1 MTRGK
6 MNKKEFQ
13 KYLDRD
19 VACPCCGTTGPE
31 LIPQHRANRGMGGS
45 KERNRPSNIIVFC
58 SYSNGQMESSFGF
71 AALARMRGWK
81 LYSHQDPAET
91 PVRLWDGW
99 HLLDD
104 NFGKVPTNQ
113 PD

>member
-1 MTRGK
+1 

-19 VACPCCGTTGPE
+19 IACPCCGSTGPE

-58 SYSNGQMESSFGF
+58 SYSNGQMESSSGF
-71 AALARMRGWK
+71 AAVARMRGWK
-81 LYSHQDPAET
+81 LYSHQEPSET

>member
-1 MTRGK
+1 
-6 MNKKEFQ
+6 
-13 KYLDRD
+13 
-19 VACPCCGTTGPE
+19 
-31 LIPQHRANRGMGGS
+31 
-45 KERNRPSNIIVFC
+45 
-58 SYSNGQMESSFGF
+58 MESSFGF

-91 PVRLWDGW
+91 PVRLYDGW

>member
-1 MTRGK
+1 MTLGK

-19 VACPCCGTTGPE
+19 KACPCCGSTGEE

-58 SYSNGQMESSFGF
+58 SFSNGQMESSYGF
-71 AALARMRGWK
+71 AALARIRGWK
-81 LYSHQDPAET
+81 LYSHQDPEET